1 MKLVAKNV
9 QIAKGVVQNVRFKV
23 LPDKQKIRVASL
35 HKVPLFVEKHGN
47 KFLVAPRGEL
57 PVQASTPAK
66 AFAKGVRRFWKR

>member
-9 QIAKGVVQNVRFKV
+9 EIAKGVVQNVRFKV
-23 LPDKQKIRVASL
+23 LPKKQKIRVASL

-47 KFLVAPRGEL
+47 KFLVAPKGEL